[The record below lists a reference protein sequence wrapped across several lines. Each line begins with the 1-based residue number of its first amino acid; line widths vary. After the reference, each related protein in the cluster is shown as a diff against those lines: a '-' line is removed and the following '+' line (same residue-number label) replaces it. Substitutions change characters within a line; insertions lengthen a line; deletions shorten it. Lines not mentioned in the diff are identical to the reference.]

1 MNMVSSM
8 PYFGYGSN
16 LDEDDW
22 VRFCAKKG
30 FDSSGMVEIGVA
42 FLTGYE
48 MKFHYFSS
56 GRNGG
61 AADVVRSDSNSEV
74 PGALFMLNDE
84 AWRAM
89 DIKEGYPNYYERKQV
104 TVRTLEGDI
113 DAITYTVVADKIRED
128 YQQPTSEY
136 EALIRNGLLR
146 RDLPTTALDKAL
158 Q

>member
-1 MNMVSSM
+1 MTFSM

-16 LDEDDW
+16 LDEEDW
-22 VRFCAKKG
+22 IRFCVKRG

-42 FLTGYE
+42 FLVGYE
-48 MKFHYFSS
+48 MKFHYFSKS
-56 GRNGG
+56 RNGG

-74 PGALFMLNDE
+74 PGVLFNLNEE

-89 DIKEGYPNYYERKQV
+89 DTKEGHPNYYQRKQV
-104 TVRTLEGDI
+104 TVRTSEGDI
-113 DAITYTVVADKIRED
+113 DAITYVVVADKIRED

-146 RDLPTTALDKAL
+146 RGLPTTALDRAL
-158 Q
+158 L

>member
-1 MNMVSSM
+1 MDMTSSM

-16 LDEDDW
+16 LDEEDW
-22 VRFCAKKG
+22 IHFCAKRG
-30 FDSSGMVEIGVA
+30 FDSSGMVEIGIA
-42 FLTGYE
+42 FLVGYE
-48 MKFHYFSS
+48 MKFHYFSK

-74 PGALFMLNDE
+74 PGVLFNLNEE

-89 DIKEGYPNYYERKQV
+89 DIKEGHPNYYQRKQV
-104 TVRTLEGDI
+104 TVRTPEGDI
-113 DAITYTVVADKIRED
+113 DAITYTVVAEKIRED

-146 RDLPTTALDKAL
+146 RDLPTTALDQAL
-158 Q
+158 L